1 MCCTFANLRTQA
13 NPVRMDQHPRPVL
26 AVPFLFLA
34 TLILLVQEPLA
45 HRVGELEGRD
55 CAAEARRACWWCR
68 TAGGEAAAVTAAD
81 AMSTDTPVG
90 LDPVV
95 RFCCR
100 WDRPQPLPHRDL
112 VLNCC
117 CRWLASADWDGRV
130 TQVEEKEEARSE
142 RHRIGFFH
150 ASRLVLSARFLC
162 VFPFLV

>member
-1 MCCTFANLRTQA
+1 MPQRR
-13 NPVRMDQHPRPVL
+13 V
-26 AVPFLFLA
+26 
-34 TLILLVQEPLA
+34 A
-45 HRVGELEGRD
+45 HAGG
-55 CAAEARRACWWCR
+55 
-68 TAGGEAAAVTAAD
+68 AGGEAAAVTAAD

-117 CRWLASADWDGRV
+117 CRWLASADRDGRV
-130 TQVEEKEEARSE
+130 AEVEEKEEARSE

-150 ASRLVLSARFLC
+150 A
-162 VFPFLV
+162 

>member
-34 TLILLVQEPLA
+34 TLFLLVQEPLA

-100 WDRPQPLPHRDL
+100 WDRPQPRYPLCCMKQIWDPCVESCTGLGDL
-112 VLNCC
+112 CNNIINEEHF
-117 CRWLASADWDGRV
+117 SA
-130 TQVEEKEEARSE
+130 
-142 RHRIGFFH
+142 
-150 ASRLVLSARFLC
+150 
-162 VFPFLV
+162 